1 MENKDAFQNE
11 DLMQDETI
19 DATAGAAETAVTD
32 DFKKEMLALQ
42 EQVSELKNKM
52 LYQQAEFDNFRK
64 RTMKEKAEVIAMA
77 SRDTLTALLPVL
89 DDFDRASKNEQ
100 FTEGVNLVWLKLI
113 STLKSKG
120 LKEMETQA
128 LAGRAGPEAQ
138 PFGRHKRH
146 AACVRPQPPQGG
158 AASGPAEPVPQRP
171 LSEKR
176 APCGALFYVLPNS
189 AVM

>member
-19 DATAGAAETAVTD
+19 DATADAAESAVTD

-89 DDFDRASKNEQ
+89 DDFDRAAKNET

-120 LKEMETQA
+120 LKEMETP
-128 LAGRAGPEAQ
+128 AGCDFDPDRHEAITEVPAGDELV
-138 PFGRHKRH
+138 GKI
-146 AACVRPQPPQGG
+146 VDTLEKGYL
-158 AASGPAEPVPQRP
+158 
-171 LSEKR
+171 LSDKIIR
-176 APCGALFYVLPNS
+176 FAKVVVGK
-189 AVM
+189 

>member
-128 LAGRAGPEAQ
+128 GADFDPDQHEAITEVPAGDELVGKVVDTLEK
-138 PFGRHKRH
+138 GYL
-146 AACVRPQPPQGG
+146 
-158 AASGPAEPVPQRP
+158 
-171 LSEKR
+171 LSDKIIR
-176 APCGALFYVLPNS
+176 FAKVVVGK
-189 AVM
+189 